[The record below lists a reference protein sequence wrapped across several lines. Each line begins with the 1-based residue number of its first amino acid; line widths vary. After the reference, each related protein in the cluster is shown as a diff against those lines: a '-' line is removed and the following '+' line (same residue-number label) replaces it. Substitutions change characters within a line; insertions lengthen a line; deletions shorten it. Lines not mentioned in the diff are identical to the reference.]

1 MKKTAI
7 LVLFLAFSAA
17 GIANAADPNLIA
29 HWKLDDANGTTA
41 LDSAGA
47 NNGTIAG
54 NPAWTTGQI
63 DGALSFDGDGD
74 YVQGSTSPFDFENAV
89 FTVSLWFKTNGASQ
103 VIIAEGGDSG
113 GWRIGTGGN
122 GSEGRLK
129 VQLKASGS
137 AADAYTATTQNA
149 YNDNAWHHVAAVV
162 TTSTTEAS
170 GNSALIYVDGTLVN
184 ATETQV
190 SAYGASSAN
199 WVIGGPVFFNGLL
212 DDVRIYDNA
221 LSADDVLQIYEE
233 ATLSP
238 TDFALAMIDDALAK
252 KQAALDK
259 IQAALQKENA
269 ALRALDRML
278 NSGDYGDLEKR
289 NIIKASQRVFQAKQF
304 EQHAK
309 KMLNKSIGRLNNA
322 ANILSGVDESG
333 EPDAEHG
340 NSHKKN

>member
-1 MKKTAI
+1 MPDNASLNPTQQI
-7 LVLFLAFSAA
+7 TLAFWIYARNDDRG
-17 GIANAADPNLIA
+17 GIY
-29 HWKLDDANGTTA
+29 K
-41 LDSAGA
+41 
-47 NNGTIAG
+47 
-54 NPAWTTGQI
+54 
-63 DGALSFDGDGD
+63 
-74 YVQGSTSPFDFENAV
+74 Y
-89 FTVSLWFKTNGASQ
+89 ASCP
-103 VIIAEGGDSG
+103 D
-113 GWRIGTGGN
+113 RTDN
-122 GSEGRLK
+122 GSPGNSRAYWLRIVPGGK
-129 VQLKASGS
+129 AQLAIYASR
-137 AADAYTATTQNA
+137 
-149 YNDNAWHHVAAVV
+149 DNFDYIESNNTFALNQWHHIAAVV

-170 GNSALIYVDGTLVN
+170 GNSSLIYVDGALANT
-184 ATETQV
+184 TETQV

-199 WVIGGPVFFNGLL
+199 WVIGGPAFFNGLI

-238 TDFALAMIDDALAK
+238 TDFALAMIDDALAE

-259 IQAALQKENA
+259 IQDALAKENA
-269 ALRALDRML
+269 ALRALNRML

-309 KMLNKSIGRLNNA
+309 KLLNKSIGRLNNA
-322 ANILSGVDESG
+322 ANILSGIDESG